1 MLRNLRE
8 AQDKRAV
15 PYGSLTTASQTL
27 TPLIGT
33 INTWTQNP
41 AAYPQTMTDADVLM
55 DTLVGE
61 LAKWPTFTEKIV
73 PARIAEAEHYVAAI
87 QEQRDRA
94 VEAYAVQQEHLKTQ
108 LEQAGLDASLL
119 HDQERQRVT
128 DEVARVDALDL
139 RVAEYDRRLTQ
150 EMQRLDLHALHS

>member
-1 MLRNLRE
+1 MDEYYSDRYDQHGLWSQLDQFEQALNASDQWKDRQDQDLAPAGSILRRARWTLEMLRNLRE

-61 LAKWPTFTEKIV
+61 LAKWPTFTEEIV

-87 QEQRDRA
+87 
-94 VEAYAVQQEHLKTQ
+94 
-108 LEQAGLDASLL
+108 
-119 HDQERQRVT
+119 
-128 DEVARVDALDL
+128 
-139 RVAEYDRRLTQ
+139 
-150 EMQRLDLHALHS
+150 